1 VVQLRGVRTGRRVS
15 ALVGGTRLRALT
27 GGEADH
33 GCRGVSARVNRIANA
48 FVLLLTSCAVAFAA
62 SGFQDEVFFSLGGGV
77 LVWILVL
84 PRLTHDWRVPHALLH
99 SANVSPQINRFLP
112 YPRVRAHAARQ
123 LLTRARGC
131 LSWMT
136 SGPGVPLP
144 LLGDGARASGE
155 PRFMLLLR
163 APRTGLDKDRPLF
176 PLVMQN
182 LQVSR
187 GLVRVKDPC
196 APLAPGLG
204 ECNLLSGIL

>member
-1 VVQLRGVRTGRRVS
+1 
-15 ALVGGTRLRALT
+15 
-27 GGEADH
+27 
-33 GCRGVSARVNRIANA
+33 
-48 FVLLLTSCAVAFAA
+48 
-62 SGFQDEVFFSLGGGV
+62 
-77 LVWILVL
+77 
-84 PRLTHDWRVPHALLH
+84 LLH

-204 ECNLLSGIL
+204 ECNLLSGILGGKLTLSRLHSREHQSDKGFPCFACSWQHCRACASSLALTHVMTGRKTRTTKCRVDR